1 MRLLTPYRLGPCE
14 LPNRV
19 IMAPMTRS
27 RAGEGNVPTDMNAT
41 YYTQRATAGLIITEA
56 AQVSEQ
62 GVGYS
67 WTPGIHTDAQVQGW
81 TKVTKAVHENGGRVF
96 LQLFHCGRISHPVY
110 HGGEPPVAPSP
121 VRPRGE
127 LFTHEGMKEFVTP
140 RALGIEE
147 IPGVINQFRQG
158 AKNSVVAGFDGVEIH
173 SANGYLPDQFLCDG
187 TNRRSDAYGGS
198 IENRTR
204 FVLELVQAVVEVC
217 GANRVGIRL
226 SPSGIFNDIFN
237 SDPVETFEHL
247 IGRLNTFNL
256 AYLHLVEP
264 LLPIDQYPQYLDRVT
279 PHFRRIYKET
289 LITNGGYDRDEGN
302 RVIEDGEADLVSY
315 GKLFLANPDLPARFA
330 RNAPLNK
337 PDESTFYGGDEKG
350 YTDYPFMDG

>member
-1 MRLLTPYRLGPCE
+1 M
-14 LPNRV
+14 PNRV

-56 AQVSEQ
+56 TQVSEQ
-62 GVGYS
+62 GVGYP
-67 WTPGIHTDAQVQGW
+67 WTPGIHTDAQVEGW
-81 TKVTKAVHENGGRVF
+81 TKVTRAVHENGGRVF
-96 LQLFHCGRISHPVY
+96 LQLFHGGRISHPVY

-121 VRPRGE
+121 VRPKGE
-127 LFTHEGMKEFVTP
+127 LFTQEGMKEFVTP

-158 AKNSVVAGFDGVEIH
+158 AKNALVAGFDGVEIH

-264 LLPIDQYPQYLDRVT
+264 LLPVDQYPQYLDRVT
-279 PHFRRIYKET
+279 PHFRRIYKGT

-315 GKLFLANPDLPARFA
+315 GKLFLANPDLPARLA
-330 RNAPLNK
+330 KNAPLNE

-350 YTDYPFMDG
+350 YTDYPFMDEP

>member
-1 MRLLTPYRLGPCE
+1 M
-14 LPNRV
+14 PNRV

-56 AQVSEQ
+56 TQVSEQ
-62 GVGYS
+62 GVGYP
-67 WTPGIHTDAQVQGW
+67 WTPGIHTDAQVEGW
-81 TKVTKAVHENGGRVF
+81 TKVTRAVHENGGRVF
-96 LQLFHCGRISHPVY
+96 LQLFHGGRISHPVY

-121 VRPRGE
+121 VRPKGE
-127 LFTHEGMKEFVTP
+127 LFTQEGMKEFVTP

-158 AKNSVVAGFDGVEIH
+158 AKNALVAGFDGVEIH

-264 LLPIDQYPQYLDRVT
+264 LLPVDQHPQYLDRVT
-279 PHFRRIYKET
+279 PHFRRIYKGT

-315 GKLFLANPDLPARFA
+315 GKLFLANPDLPARLA
-330 RNAPLNK
+330 KNAPLNE

-350 YTDYPFMDG
+350 YTDYPFMDEP